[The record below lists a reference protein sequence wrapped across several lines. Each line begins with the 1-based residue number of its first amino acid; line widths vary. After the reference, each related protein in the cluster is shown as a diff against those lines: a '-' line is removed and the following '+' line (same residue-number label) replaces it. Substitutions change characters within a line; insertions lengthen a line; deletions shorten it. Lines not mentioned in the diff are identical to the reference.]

1 MDLSSLRALIVDM
14 DGVLYRGETA
24 IPGAAEFLGWLEGRG
39 FPYLLVTNNS
49 TLDPEAYEA
58 KLARMG
64 IAVPASRIVTSA
76 MATAEYLARNLHARA
91 RVYMI
96 GESGLERA
104 LRERGFILTGDAPDA
119 VVVGMDRA
127 VNYDKLRT
135 ATLAIRAGARFI
147 ATNPDRTLPTEAG
160 LVPGAGAIVAAVA
173 AATDRTPIVIG
184 KPEPPLLELAIDRL
198 GRPRQRTAALG
209 DRLETDI
216 AGAKR
221 LGLAAILVLSGV
233 TPEPPPPESEVQPD
247 WVFPSVRELHMAWE
261 ESLAE
266 ASPHRRL

>member
-1 MDLSSLRALIVDM
+1 MDLTSLRALIVDM

-24 IPGAAEFLGWLEGRG
+24 IPGAAAFLAWLAGREFP
-39 FPYLLVTNNS
+39 FLLVTNNS
-49 TLDPEAYEA
+49 TLTPEAYQA
-58 KLARMG
+58 KLAAMG
-64 IAVPASRIVTSA
+64 ITVPAARIITSG
-76 MATAEYLARNLHARA
+76 MATAEYLARNLSGPA

-104 LRERGFILTGDAPDA
+104 LRERGFALTAEAPDV

-135 ATLAIRAGARFI
+135 ATLAIRAGAQFV

-160 LVPGAGAIVAAVA
+160 LVPGAGAIVAAIA
-173 AATDRTPIVIG
+173 AATDREPVVIG
-184 KPEPPLLELAIDRL
+184 KPEPPLLEWAVARL
-198 GRPRQRTAALG
+198 GQPRPYTAVLG

-216 AGAKR
+216 AGARR

-233 TPEPPPPESEVQPD
+233 TREPPAEGEIQPD
-247 WVFPSVRELHMAWE
+247 WVFPSVRELQRAWQ
-261 ESLAE
+261 ESLGE
-266 ASPHRRL
+266 APQRPRP